1 MITMP
6 PCCRRTGRW
15 TTQRWRLTSA
25 GRWAWWPPSARATWC
40 WPGSRTPASCPASS
54 AGLGSTG
61 SSSCRRGGA
70 GTRWRLRGEVGHTAA
85 LHCSTADIMIT
96 SAGILKFMDFD
107 KFYRNESE
115 YLDVLCLLDLM
126 MIVIV
131 DRESQKK
138 PRDCENKRSS

>member
-1 MITMP
+1 
-6 PCCRRTGRW
+6 
-15 TTQRWRLTSA
+15 
-25 GRWAWWPPSARATWC
+25 
-40 WPGSRTPASCPASS
+40 
-54 AGLGSTG
+54 
-61 SSSCRRGGA
+61 
-70 GTRWRLRGEVGHTAA
+70 
-85 LHCSTADIMIT
+85 MIT

-131 DRESQKK
+131 DRMSQKK

>member
-1 MITMP
+1 
-6 PCCRRTGRW
+6 
-15 TTQRWRLTSA
+15 
-25 GRWAWWPPSARATWC
+25 
-40 WPGSRTPASCPASS
+40 
-54 AGLGSTG
+54 
-61 SSSCRRGGA
+61 
-70 GTRWRLRGEVGHTAA
+70 
-85 LHCSTADIMIT
+85 MIT

-115 YLDVLCLLDLM
+115 YLDILDLI

>member
-1 MITMP
+1 
-6 PCCRRTGRW
+6 
-15 TTQRWRLTSA
+15 
-25 GRWAWWPPSARATWC
+25 
-40 WPGSRTPASCPASS
+40 
-54 AGLGSTG
+54 
-61 SSSCRRGGA
+61 
-70 GTRWRLRGEVGHTAA
+70 
-85 LHCSTADIMIT
+85 MIT

-138 PRDCENKRSS
+138 PRDCENKRSSSGTSPMDSVSSI

>member
-1 MITMP
+1 M
-6 PCCRRTGRW
+6 
-15 TTQRWRLTSA
+15 
-25 GRWAWWPPSARATWC
+25 
-40 WPGSRTPASCPASS
+40 
-54 AGLGSTG
+54 
-61 SSSCRRGGA
+61 
-70 GTRWRLRGEVGHTAA
+70 GHTAA

-131 DRESQKK
+131 DRMSQKK